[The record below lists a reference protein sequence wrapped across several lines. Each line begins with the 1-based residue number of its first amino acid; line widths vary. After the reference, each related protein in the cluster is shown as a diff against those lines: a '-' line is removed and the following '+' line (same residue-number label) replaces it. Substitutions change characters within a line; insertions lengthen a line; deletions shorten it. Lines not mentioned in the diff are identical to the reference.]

1 MGNPQLWISV
11 FIDGAFYGMI
21 ALAYY
26 VTLIGS
32 QFFNFAIGPYAM
44 ATGLGA
50 AWLVVDKGWSL
61 WSAVL
66 VVLVGI
72 VVLGAIT
79 ELAVVRPVQQR
90 ATGGEL
96 PALVAVA
103 ALLFAIQ
110 QLAGEIFGFTP
121 LPGQLIFPTS
131 TFTLSSATVQASVV
145 PLLVVAA
152 AAFLLVGGWIR
163 LTATGRTLR
172 AVGDSN
178 SAARLLGFPVNR
190 IRLIAFMIGA
200 LIAGLAGLF
209 FAPSSGNG
217 VNFMSGLNWALEGF
231 LALVIGGTGAVW
243 APLVGGFVLAAA
255 GIFVPYYFGGNS
267 VSYVLLGLAV
277 VFFAFRPEGVFA
289 RRVRT

>member
-1 MGNPQLWISV
+1 MGNPQLWVSV
-11 FIDGAFYGMI
+11 FVDGAFYGLI

-44 ATGLGA
+44 VTGLGA
-50 AWLVVDKGWSL
+50 SWLVVDEGWSL
-61 WSAVL
+61 WSAV
-66 VVLVGI
+66 VVMLAAI
-72 VVLGAIT
+72 AVLGAVT
-79 ELAVVRPVQQR
+79 ELAVVRPVQRR

-121 LPGQLIFPTS
+121 LPGQPILPTS
-131 TFTLSSATVQASVV
+131 TFTLGSATIQASVV
-145 PLLVVAA
+145 PLLAVAA
-152 AAFLLVGGWIR
+152 AVFLLVGLWVR
-163 LTATGRTLR
+163 LTPTGRMLR

-178 SAARLLGFPVNR
+178 HAARLLGFPVNR
-190 IRLIAFMIGA
+190 IRLIAFILGA

-217 VNFMSGLNWALEGF
+217 VNFMSGLNWALTGF
-231 LALVIGGTGAVW
+231 LALVIGGTGTVW
-243 APLVGGFVLAAA
+243 APLLGGFVLALVN
-255 GIFVPYYFGGNS
+255 IFVPYYFGGSS